1 MKIGVLALQGAF
13 AEHVAALEKLPGVEA
28 VEIRQRDDFQ
38 SDLDGLVLPGGEST
52 VMAKLLADLHLL
64 RPVTDAVGDG
74 LPVFGTC
81 AGLILLARE
90 TEERFT
96 RPRIGMLDVTV
107 RRNAYGRQLDSFVAR
122 ASFAGM
128 PDVPMVFIRAPGITR
143 VGPLAEPLALV
154 DGAAVAVRQGNILAV
169 AFHPELTPDPRV
181 HEYFLDMVAG
191 QTRIPAAI

>member
-13 AEHVAALEKLPGVEA
+13 AEHVAMLEKLPGVEA
-28 VEIRQRDDFQ
+28 LEIRRWDDFQ
-38 SDLDGLVLPGGEST
+38 PDLDGLVIPGGEST

-90 TEERFT
+90 TEERFSHS
-96 RPRIGMLDVTV
+96 RIGMLDVTV
-107 RRNAYGRQLDSFVAR
+107 RRNAYGRQLDSFTAR
-122 ASFAGM
+122 TSFAGM

-143 VGPLAEPLALV
+143 VGPLAEPLATV
-154 DGAAVAVRQGNILAV
+154 DGAVVAVRQSNMLAV
-169 AFHPELTPDPRV
+169 AFHPELTPDLRV

-191 QTRIPAAI
+191 QARVPAAI